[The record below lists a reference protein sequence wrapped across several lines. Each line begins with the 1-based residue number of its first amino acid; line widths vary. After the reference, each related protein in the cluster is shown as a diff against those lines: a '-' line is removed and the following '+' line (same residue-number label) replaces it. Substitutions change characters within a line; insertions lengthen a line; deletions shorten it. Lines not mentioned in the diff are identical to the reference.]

1 MIALKIE
8 EVKPFMAKLLTNTLF
23 DDFILKEMEI
33 QTFTS
38 FYISGQFFESFFS
51 KDELKEREEN
61 NHVLW
66 KEVRNI
72 AFTVIRG
79 NKTPLS
85 MKIVFQLPKTA
96 SEEVVNSLG
105 GKVRLEDVGGL
116 FINIRFEK
124 NELHLITGTA
134 IRTFTMD
141 KTLEREWDSWVKKF
155 LNDQNI
161 CFIEQ

>member
-8 EVKPFMAKLLTNTLF
+8 EVKAFMAKLLTNTLF
-23 DDFILKEMEI
+23 DEFILKELEI

-72 AFTVIRG
+72 MQNLNMPYDVI
-79 NKTPLS
+79 KTCTDNNGPRIL
-85 MKIVFQLPKTA
+85 KFYNNNCQ
-96 SEEVVNSLG
+96 
-105 GKVRLEDVGGL
+105 
-116 FINIRFEK
+116 
-124 NELHLITGTA
+124 
-134 IRTFTMD
+134 
-141 KTLEREWDSWVKKF
+141 ER
-155 LNDQNI
+155 
-161 CFIEQ
+161 